1 MELLLVEDNERI
13 SRFLLK
19 GLEESG
25 FSVALAENGSE
36 ARSLLAR
43 RNWDVILLDIML
55 PDIDGMELLQ
65 YLRFKKINTPV
76 LVVSALA
83 DPEDKVKALER
94 GADDYLAK
102 PFHFRE
108 LVARIHALLRRTKYN
123 NESGDNVLVC
133 DSLVLDVEAH
143 QVKRGDAAIRLTLQE
158 FKLLQLLMENKN
170 RVVSRSEILE
180 AVWGINYD
188 TGTNVVDVYISY
200 LRNKLDTEPEQKLIH
215 TVKGRGYLIRT
226 HE

>member
-25 FSVALAENGSE
+25 FSVALAENGTE

-123 NESGDNVLVC
+123 NESGDNVLIC
-133 DSLVLDVEAH
+133 DNLVLDAEAH
-143 QVKRGDAAIRLTLQE
+143 QVKRGDVAIRLTLQE